1 MKDVGKDGGKDAGP
15 IDAIGNNLGHGCLER
30 RKKER

>member
-1 MKDVGKDGGKDAGP
+1 MNHVGNDGGEDACP